1 MLASTESKR
10 VLQALLDD
18 GLSRGL
24 YSGAAAGIQ
33 TPSGSELVYA
43 GSLAFDDPAPVR
55 DSSLFDLASVSK
67 TVTAAVLVRMA
78 QAGALDLDAPVREH
92 VAVGRG
98 ENATAITARMLL
110 LHVAGLPAE
119 SFLWR
124 DLSVP
129 RGDRLD
135 RVLSEPLETAPG
147 DVHRYSCV
155 GYIAAG
161 ALAARAANMAWPDLV
176 KLHVTQQLSLTSMG
190 YGPVDARDAVATE
203 EQPWVDRGLVRGE
216 VHDELSWYLGGAVG
230 NAGLFATARD
240 VLQFAS
246 ALVEG
251 PFLDPDGRKSMTE
264 NGIEARHGAA
274 YGQALGPR
282 ISDSDFMGELGAIGH
297 PGFTGTMW
305 IAFPEAR
312 GAAVLLTNRVHP
324 SRNRVDLSPFRRRFS
339 TVVGEL
345 LAG

>member
-1 MLASTESKR
+1 M
-10 VLQALLDD
+10 LQALVDD

-33 TPSGSELVYA
+33 TPSGSQLVYS
-43 GSLAFDDPAPVR
+43 GSLAFDDPPLVR
-55 DSSLFDLASVSK
+55 ESSLFDLASVSK

-92 VAVGRG
+92 LAVGG
-98 ENATAITARMLL
+98 AEGATEITARMLL
-110 LHVAGLPAE
+110 LHIAGLPAE

-124 DLSVP
+124 DHSVP
-129 RGDRLD
+129 QDDRLD

-147 DVHRYSCV
+147 ELHRYSCV
-155 GYIAAG
+155 GYIAAA
-161 ALAARAANMAWPDLV
+161 ALAARVAKMEWPDLV
-176 KLHVTQQLSLTSMG
+176 RLPVTQPLGLTSMR
-190 YGPVDARDAVATE
+190 YGPVDALNALATE
-203 EQPWVDRGLVRGE
+203 EQPWVNRGLVRGE
-216 VHDELSWYLGGAVG
+216 VHDELNWYLGGAVG

-251 PFLDPDGRKSMTE
+251 PFLDPLGRRLMTE

-282 ISDSDFMGELGAIGH
+282 TVGSGIHGRSRMPSGTRDSQARCGSPL
-297 PGFTGTMW
+297 
-305 IAFPEAR
+305 PEAR

-324 SRNRVDLSPFRRRFS
+324 NRDRVDLGSFRRRFS

-345 LAG
+345 LTG